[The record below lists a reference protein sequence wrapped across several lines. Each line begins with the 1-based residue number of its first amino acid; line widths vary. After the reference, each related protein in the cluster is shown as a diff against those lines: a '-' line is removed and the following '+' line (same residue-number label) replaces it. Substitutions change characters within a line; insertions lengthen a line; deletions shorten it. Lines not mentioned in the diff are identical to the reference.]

1 MLLSLLVLLVLF
13 RESCNKIFFIYI
25 YMMFIR
31 EYLFSWRHLEIDSV
45 LLLRLLAL
53 SPLIIKSFSIQL
65 RPWAAS
71 FLFFYSWLSQIY
83 DILSQEM

>member
-13 RESCNKIFFIYI
+13 RESCNKIFFIYIYI

-45 LLLRLLAL
+45 LLLRFLPL
-53 SPLIIKSFSIQL
+53 SHLIIKSFSIQL

-71 FLFFYSWLSQIY
+71 FLFFIPGFRKSTIY
-83 DILSQEM
+83 